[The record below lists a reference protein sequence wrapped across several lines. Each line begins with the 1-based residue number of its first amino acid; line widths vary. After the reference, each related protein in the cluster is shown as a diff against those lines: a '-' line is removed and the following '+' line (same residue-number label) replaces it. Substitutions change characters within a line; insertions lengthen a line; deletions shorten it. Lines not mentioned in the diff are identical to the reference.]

1 MFNRINSLRPAL
13 VPGLFLA
20 CAAIAIFAANA
31 RAQSLGSAET
41 FGVLGASTV
50 TNTGAS
56 IISGDVGV
64 SPGSAITGF
73 PPGIII
79 NGAIHAADGPATQ
92 AHADFAIAYGEFA
105 GLASP
110 PANNLS
116 DQDLGGMTL
125 GPGVY
130 HFDVAATSAGALTFD
145 AQGNSNARFVIQ
157 VGTTLTT
164 SSASSVLLINGA
176 DARNVYFQLG
186 TAATLGS
193 GSSFIGNILAGSS
206 ITAVGGVTV
215 TGRLLALTEAV
226 TLDTNAVT
234 NPGLTTPT
242 PTPTPPIGTPTPTP
256 TATATATASATGTPT
271 GTATPIATATATG
284 TGTPAPS
291 ATPTP
296 GGGSPTPTVAP
307 SPTPTASPLATS
319 RVIELS
325 TRLRVLTGD
334 NVGIAGFII
343 TGSAPKHVIIRG
355 IGPTLTRYNIANVL
369 EDPVLE
375 LHGPGD
381 FLTMI
386 NNDWRDTQEAEIQ
399 ATGIPPTND
408 LEPAIITTLGPGAYT
423 AVLRGRNDTVG
434 VALVEVYDLNQDADS
449 RLANISTRAFVS
461 TGDDIVIA
469 GFLVSTPPQPGSE
482 DRVVVRGIGPS
493 LTVGG
498 ISTLLANP
506 TLELHDNNGTLL
518 SSNNDWQ
525 DDPVQAA
532 EISAAGLAPTNSLE
546 SALTATLPPG
556 LYTALLSGL
565 NDGTGIGVVEVYDR
579 GATP

>member
-1 MFNRINSLRPAL
+1 MLNRINSLRPGL

-73 PPGIII
+73 PPGIVK

-92 AHADFAIAYGEFA
+92 AHADFATAYGEFA

-110 PANNLS
+110 PANNLT

-125 GPGVY
+125 TPGVY
-130 HFDVAATSAGALTFD
+130 RFNVAATSNGELTFD
-145 AQGNSNARFVIQ
+145 AQGDSSARFVIQ
-157 VGTTLTT
+157 IGTTLIT

-176 DARNVYFQLG
+176 DARNIYFQLG

-206 ITAVGGVTV
+206 ISAVGGVTV
-215 TGRLLALTEAV
+215 TGRLMALTAAV
-226 TLDTNAVT
+226 TLDTNMVT
-234 NPGLTTPT
+234 SPGPSATPT
-242 PTPTPPIGTPTPTP
+242 PTPTA

-271 GTATPIATATATG
+271 ATATATV
-284 TGTPAPS
+284 TGTPVPS

-296 GGGSPTPTVAP
+296 GVSATPTVAP
-307 SPTPTASPLATS
+307 SATPTASPITTS
-319 RVIELS
+319 KVIELS
-325 TRLRVLTGD
+325 TRMRVQTGN
-334 NVGIAGFII
+334 NVGIGGFII
-343 TGSAPKHVIIRG
+343 TGSVAKRVIIRG
-355 IGPTLTRYNIANVL
+355 IGPTLARSNIVNVL
-369 EDPVLE
+369 DDPTLE
-375 LHGPGD
+375 LHGQGE
-381 FLTMI
+381 FVTLS
-386 NNDWRDTQEAEIQ
+386 NNDWRDTQEVEIQ

-408 LEPAIITTLGPGAYT
+408 LEPAIIATLAPGAYT
-423 AVLRGRNDTVG
+423 AVLQGRSDTSG
-434 VALVEVYDLNQDADS
+434 IALVEVYDLNQNDDS
-449 RLANISTRAFVS
+449 RLANLSTRAFVS

-469 GFLVSTPPQPGSE
+469 GFLLSNDPGL
-482 DRVVVRGIGPS
+482 DRVIVRGIGPS
-493 LTVGG
+493 LASGG
-498 ISTLLANP
+498 VPIPNALANP
-506 TLELHDNNGTLL
+506 TLELHDTNGTLL

-525 DDPVQAA
+525 DDAAQAA
-532 EISAAGLAPTNSLE
+532 EITAAGLAPTNNFE
-546 SALTATLPPG
+546 SAIAATLPPG
-556 LYTALLSGL
+556 FYTALLAGL
-565 NDGTGIGVVEVYDR
+565 NYGTGVGVVEVYDR